1 MTGVRC
7 MAAGISAQGGWLNK
21 AAAQMK
27 GWEVRVQERGGDGK
41 IMWHV
46 RVDAGTGKATRPQ
59 VEAQQRILISKL
71 QVNTAVGSHRGCKGT
86 VTCTNVQSHES
97 QASAL
102 TGHAQ
107 TGWTAA
113 APPAAAQPMQQPALV
128 WPAVPEDQARQPA
141 LAAVPVVLP
150 PLALQQ
156 RLRPQTARLL
166 QRWVQPLPPLQPPS
180 QRVRV

>member
-7 MAAGISAQGGWLNK
+7 LAAGISAQGRWLNK

-27 GWEVRVQERGGDGK
+27 GWEVRVQERGCDGK

-102 TGHAQ
+102 TGHGKRA
-107 TGWTAA
+107 G
-113 APPAAAQPMQQPALV
+113 
-128 WPAVPEDQARQPA
+128 
-141 LAAVPVVLP
+141 
-150 PLALQQ
+150 Q
-156 RLRPQTARLL
+156 RLRHPLL
-166 QRWVQPLPPLQPPS
+166 RNRCSSQRWFGARRRRIRQGSRL
-180 QRVRV
+180 